1 MPILKEMKTQKLGQ
15 KTKSKIFAS
24 LIGCATGLIN
34 GLFGGGGGMIAVPF
48 LTYVLKKEP
57 KVAHATAIL
66 IILPLCIV
74 SSLLYASFGN
84 FRVDIGLP
92 VIMGVVLGGVVGAII
107 LPKISAPIISI
118 IFAIVMAGAGVK
130 MLFW

>member
-1 MPILKEMKTQKLGQ
+1 MPILKEMKSKKLDK
-15 KTKSKIFAS
+15 KTKNKIFAT
-24 LIGCATGLIN
+24 LIGCATGLVN

-48 LTYVLKKEP
+48 LTYALKKEP

-74 SSLLYASFGN
+74 SSLLYTSFGN

-92 VIMGVVLGGVVGAII
+92 VIIGVVLGGVAGSII
-107 LPKISAPIISI
+107 LPKISAPVISI
-118 IFAIVMAGAGVK
+118 IFAVVMAGAGVK
-130 MLFW
+130 MLFF